1 MEKRL
6 ILFFLISFII
16 ILGHSV
22 LFRSKQPSVLNP
34 ISTPVEQSNPVVPIK
49 EQTAET
55 KVNDNI
61 PVIAPEAVAQ
71 LQTQSQTI
79 YLENSL
85 MKIGI
90 SSLGASITECILK
103 PTAII
108 RTGEYT
114 LISQAPSP
122 ALQPLAITRFGDYGD
137 LSGRIYQLV
146 EQKSDQ
152 VVYQTDVDQNVVLV
166 KTFKLD
172 PAQSLLHLEVTVK
185 NQQNENID
193 IFKGFD
199 LNIGQKRSEGKLDQT
214 NMWQIN
220 YIIGEGKG
228 NFVKKM
234 VNSIKER
241 NIELGD
247 IHWAGFGDK
256 YFMTIVDTDAA
267 TEGLIFDRIAL
278 ESIYYLTGLRTTAFS
293 LAAQQS
299 MEQKFSVYLGPKD
312 LDTLS
317 AVGRGYETVLGFHG
331 FLGPITKILLR
342 VLRVFY
348 QWFHNY
354 GLAIILLTIVIKIL
368 FFPLTHIS
376 FQSMKKMR
384 IIQPKLVALREQ
396 YKDNPKKMQQ
406 MTMALYKE
414 NGVNPLSGCLPIA
427 IQIPIFIAF
436 YQLLVGCIELR
447 GATFLWINN
456 LSEADTIAHLGTI
469 PINILPVL
477 MGISMVWQQKMTP
490 TPDPQQAKIMMFM
503 PIVFT
508 FLFYN
513 LGSGL
518 VLYWLVNNVISIGQ
532 QYWSQGQV
540 PTPV

>member
-6 ILFFLISFII
+6 VLFFLISFMI

-22 LFRSKQPSVLNP
+22 LFRSKQPAMLNP
-34 ISTPVEQSNPVVPIK
+34 ISTPVEQSNPALPIK
-49 EQTAET
+49 EQTDAT
-55 KVNDNI
+55 KVNDNT
-61 PVIAPEAVAQ
+61 PVITPEAVAQ

-90 SSLGASITECILK
+90 SSLGASIKECILK

-114 LISQAPSP
+114 LISQAESP

-146 EQKSDQ
+146 EQKNDQ
-152 VVYQTDVDQNVVLV
+152 VVFQTDVDQNVVLV

-172 PAQSLLHLEVTVK
+172 PTQSLLYLEVTVK
-185 NQQNENID
+185 NQKNENID

-199 LNIGQKRSEGKLDQT
+199 LNIGQKRSEGKRDQT

-234 VNSIKER
+234 LNSIKER
-241 NIELGD
+241 NIALGD

-256 YFMTIVDTDAA
+256 YFMTIVDADASTD
-267 TEGLIFDRIAL
+267 GLIFDRIAL
-278 ESIYYLTGLRTTAFS
+278 ESIYYLTGLRTMAFS

-299 MEQKFSVYLGPKD
+299 VEQKFSIYLGPKD

-317 AVGRGYETVLGFHG
+317 AIGRNYETVLGFHG

-342 VLRVFY
+342 SLRIFY

-354 GLAIILLTIVIKIL
+354 GLAIILLTIGIKIL

-427 IQIPIFIAF
+427 IQIPIFMAF

-447 GATFLWINN
+447 GATFLWIKN

-490 TPDPQQAKIMMFM
+490 APDPQQAKMMMFM

-532 QYWSQGQV
+532 QYWAQGQV